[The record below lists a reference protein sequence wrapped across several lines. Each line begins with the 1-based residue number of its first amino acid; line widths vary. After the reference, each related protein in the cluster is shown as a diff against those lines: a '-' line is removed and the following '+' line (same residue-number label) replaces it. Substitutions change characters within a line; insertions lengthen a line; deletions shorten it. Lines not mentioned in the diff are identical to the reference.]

1 MMQATQSETAP
12 ALRYLDPAQV
22 RAFRTED
29 GRVRVTI
36 EGERSVI
43 APRFLRAFP
52 LNDPERYISIRE
64 QEPNGKEIG
73 LLRNWQRMDREQRDI
88 VQAEL
93 DRRYLY
99 AIIQGIV
106 TVQNLFG
113 VVICELQTDRGMR
126 QVTFRDMR
134 DNVIYLGESRVLLT
148 DAEGNR
154 YDIPDLGALDRRSRA
169 LLSSML

>member
-1 MMQATQSETAP
+1 MQPAQSDSST
-12 ALRYLDPAQV
+12 ALRYLDAAQV
-22 RAFRTED
+22 RVFRTSD

-52 LNDPERYISIRE
+52 LNDPDRYISIRE

-73 LLRNWQRMDREQRDI
+73 LLPKWQRLDREQREI

-99 AIIQGIV
+99 AVVKSIAA
-106 TVQNLFG
+106 VQHLFG
-113 VVICELQTDRGMR
+113 VAICELETDRGMR

-134 DNVIYLGESRVLLT
+134 DNVIYLGESRILLT

-154 YDIPDLGALDRRSRA
+154 YDVPDMGALDRRSRA